1 MNAEQYFI
9 APTFFEAHR
18 AGEGVFSSYQDAGV
32 PGALGYIA
40 SDLENQIIKY
50 GVFGAAVYFP
60 TTTQLTRLP
69 SLISGRLTL
78 SQSLRIYG
86 GHLLPIPSLLGLLGS
101 GLHDI
106 YKSRGGR
113 DAKPVSPPVAPGRRP
128 RPIKPSR
135 PTSSGQ
141 TSKPFWSS
149 GKPKCKK
156 GYRYDFRRKLC
167 VKIR

>member
-1 MNAEQYFI
+1 MVDSRWFI
-9 APTFFEAHR
+9 APTQIESWRIQTEAYE
-18 AGEGVFSSYQDAGV
+18 AYQADGFS
-32 PGALGYIA
+32 GALDYA
-40 SDLENQIIKY
+40 SQDLKKKLITY
-50 GVFGAAVYFP
+50 GVVASAVYFP

-69 SLISGRLTL
+69 SLIGGRLTL
-78 SQSLRIYG
+78 QQSLRIYG
-86 GHLLPIPSLLGLLGS
+86 GHLLPIPSLLGIAGS
-101 GLHDI
+101 AI
-106 YKSRGGR
+106 WNKYKSRGRR
-113 DAKPVSPPVAPGRRP
+113 DSKPVIAPVEPGRRP
-128 RPIKPSR
+128 RPSRPSR